1 MAFIILKSNPMV
13 QQTVIVNDSEGIPME
28 WDSRQE
34 AESMAQ
40 LFQANSNHNC
50 TYKVVG
56 IAEPLND

>member
-1 MAFIILKSNPMV
+1 MV

-34 AESMAQ
+34 AESTAD

-50 TYKVVG
+50 SYKVVG
-56 IAEPLND
+56 IAEALSD

>member
-13 QQTVIVNDSEGIPME
+13 EHTVIVNDSEGIPME

-34 AESMAQ
+34 AEAVAN